1 MAEETISEE
10 QIAANYA
17 AMLDS
22 VDFINNA
29 TKPDTVPTEDW
40 TAMVEANKEHLRI
53 MVEKDYWTDEDMT
66 AVNDAIGD

>member
-1 MAEETISEE
+1 MTDTPTTE

-29 TKPDTVPTEDW
+29 TKPDTVSDQDW
-40 TAMVEANKEHLRI
+40 TAMVEANKNHLRI
-53 MVEKDYWTDEDMT
+53 MVEKDYWTNEDMT
-66 AVNDAIGD
+66 AVNAAIS